1 AGVDMTQV
9 TYLEDAKG
17 TPLTSEFLS
26 ENYGQL
32 NQKYYGEAL
41 TEDEEIRLE
50 WSRIPHFYYNYYVFQ
65 YSTGFSAAAA
75 LADKILNEEPEALEK
90 YLTYL
95 KAGSSDFPIEV
106 MKKAGVDM
114 TQVTYLED
122 AMHVFEQRL
131 NELEAL
137 ISELG

>member
-1 AGVDMTQV
+1 M
-9 TYLEDAKG
+9 
-17 TPLTSEFLS
+17 
-26 ENYGQL
+26 
-32 NQKYYGEAL
+32 
-41 TEDEEIRLE
+41 
-50 WSRIPHFYYNYYVFQ
+50 FQ

>member
-1 AGVDMTQV
+1 
-9 TYLEDAKG
+9 
-17 TPLTSEFLS
+17 
-26 ENYGQL
+26 
-32 NQKYYGEAL
+32 
-41 TEDEEIRLE
+41 
-50 WSRIPHFYYNYYVFQ
+50 
-65 YSTGFSAAAA
+65 
-75 LADKILNEEPEALEK
+75 
-90 YLTYL
+90 
-95 KAGSSDFPIEV
+95 